1 MSGRVSKRAPEEVL
15 MKRVMIAFLVL
26 AFSSGL
32 ALAQGDKTHEVMGQV
47 VKTDAAAKTITLKAG
62 EKEMTLPVEGDA
74 VAQLK
79 EVKAGDKVTA
89 SCRDDSSGAH
99 KAVTKIVKAKAT

>member
-1 MSGRVSKRAPEEVL
+1 
-15 MKRVMIAFLVL
+15 MKRVMIAFLAL
-26 AFSSGL
+26 AFASGL
-32 ALAQGDKTHEVMGQV
+32 ALAQDKTHEVTGQV
-47 VKTDAAAKTITLKAG
+47 VKSDAAAKTITLKAG

-89 SCRDDSSGAH
+89 TCRDDSSGAH
-99 KAVTKIVKAKAT
+99 KAVTKIIKAKAT

>member
-1 MSGRVSKRAPEEVL
+1 MAGRVSKRAPEEVL
-15 MKRVMIAFLVL
+15 MKRVMIAFLMV

-32 ALAQGDKTHEVMGQV
+32 ALAQADKTHEVMGQV
-47 VKTDAAAKTITLKAG
+47 VKTDATAKTITLKAG

-74 VAQLK
+74 VDQLK

-89 SCRDDSSGAH
+89 SCRDDASGAH

>member
-1 MSGRVSKRAPEEVL
+1 

-47 VKTDAAAKTITLKAG
+47 VKTDATAKTITLSVTG
-62 EKEMTLPVEGDA
+62 KEMTLPVEGDA

-79 EVKAGDKVTA
+79 DVKAGDKVTA